1 MSTYTYESLSLLNFQ
16 HIKKS
21 EFRICLKE
29 LFADQH
35 DPVTVS
41 YVILAGE
48 HLYMIKTKWLSNAL
62 TKFWFTYG

>member
-1 MSTYTYESLSLLNFQ
+1 MSTYTYDSLSLLNFQ

-29 LFADQH
+29 LFVDQH

-48 HLYMIKTKWLSNAL
+48 YLYMIKTK
-62 TKFWFTYG
+62 

>member
-1 MSTYTYESLSLLNFQ
+1 MSTYTHDNFYWLNFQ
-16 HIKKS
+16 QIKKS
-21 EFRICLKE
+21 KFRICLKE

-48 HLYMIKTKWLSNAL
+48 YFYMTKTKWLSNGE
-62 TKFWFTYG
+62 TEN